1 MRRRALPFPL
11 DRTGRLARSGRQD
24 VFVGLRKRLRW
35 QGVVLGL
42 RFVEIRA
49 CRPEVCR
56 SFDQGQ
62 QRVRC
67 MVHLLICTVLVY
79 AELVCYCV
87 R

>member
-1 MRRRALPFPL
+1 M
-11 DRTGRLARSGRQD
+11 
-24 VFVGLRKRLRW
+24 FVGLRKRLRW

-62 QRVRC
+62 QRVRW
-67 MVHLLICTVLVY
+67 MVALGGDRGRLGGH
-79 AELVCYCV
+79 
-87 R
+87 RKF

>member
-1 MRRRALPFPL
+1 M
-11 DRTGRLARSGRQD
+11 
-24 VFVGLRKRLRW
+24 FVGLRKCLRW

-56 SFDQGQ
+56 LFDQGQ
-62 QRVRC
+62 QRVRW

-79 AELVCYCV
+79 A
-87 R
+87 